1 MVTNKSNG
9 INNVL
14 TINSY
19 LGYRVNCIDE
29 YLGYTTP
36 NRYYDV
42 RHYLIGAFYD
52 PDLSFI
58 YSNILMDA
66 MFSIKISNPMWL

>member
-14 TINSY
+14 TINSH

-29 YLGYTTP
+29 HFRDTTP
-36 NRYYDV
+36 DRYHDLH
-42 RHYLIGAFYD
+42 HYLIDIFYGT
-52 PDLSFI
+52 DLSFN
-58 YSNILMDA
+58 YSNILMEYC
-66 MFSIKISNPMWL
+66 NV